1 MRDPTCKHF
10 SPIVPVPDPIRSPK
24 YPARFSHSGFV
35 TLFVMPLSQEQ
46 VLALKNAGTKIMVQM
61 ENPKKVGSK
70 AWDRYE
76 KYKHAKTIGEATHAG
91 ANWQDVSV
99 DFEKGFLKVM
109 DSVDEEMPHS
119 TKRPALEGTPDRES
133 QARAST
139 KVPPSQMI
147 PQVLV
152 PEVSDPVSKVEMSA
166 ATIAA
171 LRLMMREEF
180 ANSMGDMETRLS
192 GKLDAALHEVRAEVA
207 QERDARRQLEERVRQ
222 LEEQPRAAKMPNHA
236 EEEVDKSVV
245 VIGGF
250 ADDVLEQAEEMVRDL
265 LAHVGGFKDVEI
277 VGANSNIALATFDS
291 PMHALKFVRNQ
302 RKHPMMMSNK
312 LWAAENRSKNERNR
326 CKILSKA
333 KKFMIE
339 LGRHSP
345 KDVVVSYKMFRVI
358 TRVNGKLIPTANV
371 SEDLV
376 VEWLN
381 EAVPDASVREA
392 LDGFIGDME

>member
-1 MRDPTCKHF
+1 MPFWLKCLRLKCLRLGF
-10 SPIVPVPDPIRSPK
+10 RVW
-24 YPARFSHSGFV
+24 GFV
-35 TLFVMPLSQEQ
+35 ALFVMPLSQQ
-46 VLALKNAGTKIMVQM
+46 QLLALKNADTKIMVQM

-70 AWDRYE
+70 AWDRFE
-76 KYKHAKTIGEATHAG
+76 KYKHAKSIGEATQAG

-109 DSVDEEMPHS
+109 DFIDEDMPPS
-119 TKRPALEGTPDRES
+119 TKRSAPEGTPDRES

-139 KVPPSQMI
+139 KVPPSQMM

-152 PEVSDPVSKVEMSA
+152 PEVCDPVNKVEMSA
-166 ATIAA
+166 ATITA
-171 LRLMMREEF
+171 LRMMMREEF
-180 ANSMGDMETRLS
+180 ANGMGDMETRLS
-192 GKLDAALHEVRAEVA
+192 GKIDAALHEVKAEVE
-207 QERDARRQLEERVRQ
+207 QEREARRQLEERVRQ
-222 LEEQPRAAKMPNHA
+222 LEEQPRAAKMPSHA
-236 EEEVDKSVV
+236 DDEVDKSVV

-250 ADDVLEQAEEMVRDL
+250 ADDMLEQAEEMVRDL

-302 RKHPMMMSNK
+302 RKHPTMMSNK
-312 LWAAENRSKNERNR
+312 LWAAENRSKNERDR

-339 LGRHSP
+339 LGGHSP

-358 TRVNGKLIPTANV
+358 TKVNGKLIPTASV

-376 VEWLN
+376 VEWLSDS
-381 EAVPDASVREA
+381 VPDANVREA
-392 LDGFIGDME
+392 LDGFVGDME

>member
-1 MRDPTCKHF
+1 M
-10 SPIVPVPDPIRSPK
+10 
-24 YPARFSHSGFV
+24 
-35 TLFVMPLSQEQ
+35 
-46 VLALKNAGTKIMVQM
+46 
-61 ENPKKVGSK
+61 
-70 AWDRYE
+70 
-76 KYKHAKTIGEATHAG
+76 
-91 ANWQDVSV
+91 

-109 DSVDEEMPHS
+109 DFIDEDMPPS
-119 TKRPALEGTPDRES
+119 TKRSAPEGTPDRES

-139 KVPPSQMI
+139 KVPPSQMM

-152 PEVSDPVSKVEMSA
+152 PEVCDPVNKVEMSA

-171 LRLMMREEF
+171 LRMMMREEF
-180 ANSMGDMETRLS
+180 ANGMGDMETRLS
-192 GKLDAALHEVRAEVA
+192 GKIDAALHEVKAEVE
-207 QERDARRQLEERVRQ
+207 QEREARRQLEKRVRQ
-222 LEEQPRAAKMPNHA
+222 LEEQPRAAKMPSHA
-236 EEEVDKSVV
+236 DDEVDKSVV

-250 ADDVLEQAEEMVRDL
+250 ADDMLEQAEEMVRDL

-302 RKHPMMMSNK
+302 RKHLTMMSNK
-312 LWAAENRSKNERNR
+312 LWAAENRSKNERDR

-339 LGRHSP
+339 LGGHSP

-358 TRVNGKLIPTANV
+358 TKVNGKLIPTASV

-376 VEWLN
+376 VEWLSDS
-381 EAVPDASVREA
+381 VPDANVREA

>member
-1 MRDPTCKHF
+1 
-10 SPIVPVPDPIRSPK
+10 
-24 YPARFSHSGFV
+24 
-35 TLFVMPLSQEQ
+35 MPLSQEQ
-46 VLALKNAGTKIMVQM
+46 ISALKNGETKIAVQM

-70 AWDRYE
+70 AWDRFD
-76 KYKHAKTIGEATHAG
+76 KYRHAKTIGEATQAG
-91 ANWQDVSV
+91 ANWQDLTV
-99 DFEKGFLKVM
+99 DFEKGYFHLVA
-109 DSVDEEMPHS
+109 SIDEDMPPS
-119 TKRPALEGTPDRES
+119 SKRSAPEGTPDRES

-139 KVPPSQMI
+139 RVPPSQMV

-152 PEVSDPVSKVEMSA
+152 PEVSDPVTKVEMSA

-171 LRLMMREEF
+171 LRMMMREEF
-180 ANSMGDMETRLS
+180 TNGMNDMESRLL
-192 GKLDAALHEVRAEVA
+192 GRIDTALHEVRSEVA
-207 QERDARRQLEERVRQ
+207 HERDARRLLEERVRQ
-222 LEEQPRAAKMPNHA
+222 LEEQPRATKMPNHA

-250 ADDVLEQAEEMVRDL
+250 ADDVLEQAEEMVREL

-277 VGANSNIALATFDS
+277 AGANSNIALATFDS

-339 LGRHSP
+339 LGGHSP

-358 TRVNGKLIPTANV
+358 TKVNGKLVPTANV

-381 EAVPDASVREA
+381 GAVPDANVREA
-392 LDGFIGDME
+392 VDGFINDME